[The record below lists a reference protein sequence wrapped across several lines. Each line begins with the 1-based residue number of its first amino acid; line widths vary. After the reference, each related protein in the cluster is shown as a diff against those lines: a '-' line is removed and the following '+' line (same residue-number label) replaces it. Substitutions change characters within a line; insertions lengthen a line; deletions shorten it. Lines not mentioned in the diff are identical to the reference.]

1 MKGLSG
7 LERPPNR
14 SAIAAMQHTQSS
26 PHRYG
31 IINRTQLDE
40 LRTVTTRRGRN
51 SSRTINLKILNQNR
65 PISPLKLIPHS
76 GYRQLTRALFRA
88 VEVTLMVNKRLEKYA
103 LFSKDFKGLPNGWH
117 NLRSCN
123 FLVGENSTGKS
134 SFLQLIEL
142 IDSRSHMLFLDILDA
157 VDGIE
162 SVFDVCSRIS
172 GSRSTTIGYLIKERT
187 EPDEDQRI
195 RARLITYEAVRDEL
209 RVSKVTI
216 VHDRTALRLKRGR
229 DRISYRYDEY
239 EYDPNALHSE
249 NGAEIEKIHN
259 NSSDRFNQ
267 YHEVQWESQP
277 DNWIWLEALNA
288 AVRDKKGKPRITA
301 VSYPPLGCLTHGPMR
316 AKTRRLYHG
325 TKSQFS
331 STGEHTPYMLREV
344 LTGNPELADS
354 INEFGRVSG
363 LFDEIV
369 VNTIKTK
376 VKDKPFVL
384 QVRKADRYFYV
395 DELGF
400 GVGQVLPIITD
411 ISFYPS
417 GTSFL
422 IQQPELHLHP
432 RAQAAL
438 GDVFHKATLNGS
450 ALVVETHSDFIID
463 RFRMALKKSDHDLR
477 SQVIYFDKTEEGKN
491 SAHEIEID
499 GNGTFVDPPENFRN
513 FFIKESIAKFELL

>member
-1 MKGLSG
+1 
-7 LERPPNR
+7 
-14 SAIAAMQHTQSS
+14 
-26 PHRYG
+26 
-31 IINRTQLDE
+31 
-40 LRTVTTRRGRN
+40 
-51 SSRTINLKILNQNR
+51 
-65 PISPLKLIPHS
+65 
-76 GYRQLTRALFRA
+76 
-88 VEVTLMVNKRLEKYA
+88 MVNRRIEKYA

-157 VDGIE
+157 VEGIE

-172 GSRSTTIGYLIKERT
+172 GSKETTIGFLIKERT
-187 EPDEDQRI
+187 KPDQDQRI
-195 RARLITYEAVRDEL
+195 RARLITYKAVKDEL

-216 VHDRTALRLKRGR
+216 VHDETVLRLKRGR
-229 DRISYRYDEY
+229 DRISYRYDTY
-239 EYDPNALHSE
+239 EYDPKARHAE
-249 NGAEIEKIHN
+249 NGAAIEEIHN
-259 NSSDRFNQ
+259 SSSDRFNQ
-267 YHEVQWESQP
+267 HHEVEWEVQP

-288 AVRDKKGKPRITA
+288 AVRNEKGKPRVTA

-316 AKTRRLYHG
+316 AKTRRLHHG
-325 TKSQFS
+325 SKSQFS
-331 STGEHTPYMLREV
+331 STGEHTPYMLRDV
-344 LTGNPELADS
+344 LTESPELAGA
-354 INEFGRVSG
+354 INAFGSVSG

-376 VKDKPFVL
+376 VNDKPFVL
-384 QVRKADRYFYV
+384 QVRKADKYFYV

-432 RAQAAL
+432 KAQAAL
-438 GDVFHKATLNGS
+438 GEVFYNSTLDGS
-450 ALVVETHSDFIID
+450 ALVIETHSDFIID
-463 RFRMALKKSDHDLR
+463 RFRMALKKGDQDLR
-477 SQVIYFDKTEEGKN
+477 AQVIYFDKTDEGAN
-491 SAHEIEID
+491 CAHEIEID
-499 GNGTFVDPPENFRN
+499 DNGTFVDPPDNFRS
-513 FFIKESIAKFELL
+513 FFVKESIDKFELL